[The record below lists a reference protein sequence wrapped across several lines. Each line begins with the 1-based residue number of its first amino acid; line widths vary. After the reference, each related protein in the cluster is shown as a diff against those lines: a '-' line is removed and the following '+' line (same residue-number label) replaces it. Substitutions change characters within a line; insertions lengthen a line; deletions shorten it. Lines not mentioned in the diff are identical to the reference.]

1 MWNSSTVAHWCKTI
15 SIHRIHRATSS
26 VCFIWRYLAI
36 LYLAAYVG
44 VFGYRTLY
52 IYDSIYIYTNCW
64 ICIYIYR
71 YVFGIYLHIF
81 YSNWHCFFNSW
92 NLLRCWFQPRRIIFE
107 RMSIMRRDCTHDDHI
122 SYIIVRGTY
131 ILNYHYILIII
142 IYYYNQ
148 IVSYI
153 YIYILYI
160 YIYIIYIHIYIYVYI
175 YIYICIYIYMYIYW
189 YVISHCFPKTNT
201 MEKNLP
207 KIPTLTNGS
216 VAVGIPHILWHA
228 QILA

>member
-1 MWNSSTVAHWCKTI
+1 MWNSSTVAHWCKTT

-52 IYDSIYIYTNCW
+52 IYMTVYIYTPTVEYVY

-153 YIYILYI
+153 LYIYILYI
-160 YIYIIYIHIYIYVYI
+160 YTYIYIYVYI
-175 YIYICIYIYMYIYW
+175 CIYVLVYIYIYW

-207 KIPTLTNGS
+207 RFP
-216 VAVGIPHILWHA
+216 P
-228 QILA
+228 